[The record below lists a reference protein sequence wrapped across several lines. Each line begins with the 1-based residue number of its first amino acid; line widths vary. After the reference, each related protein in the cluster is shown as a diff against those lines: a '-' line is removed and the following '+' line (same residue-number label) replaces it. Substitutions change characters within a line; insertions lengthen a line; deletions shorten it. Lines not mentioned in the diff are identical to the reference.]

1 MNQFIQDDEE
11 EALNFNIRIA
21 VEELLQTLLE
31 IYPIET
37 TQAICHAAQEHFQ
50 QSTQLMTSGDKH
62 WWKIDEATLLA
73 LGRIKSE
80 LVSNLDK
87 VQFDLSAVF
96 DHVVQRAVS
105 CQGMTL
111 SFFFNWYLRLVNR
124 FPILAGSRPLVR
136 ESIRLDSPSSSNQ
149 RVPLSFQLCSPKPK
163 HRNSRI
169 CLCLENNSLLLC
181 FFTKGSLGPIPGWAL
196 GEYGQMDGCSSR

>member
-31 IYPIET
+31 IYPLET

-50 QSTQLMTSGDKH
+50 QSTHLMSSGDKH

-87 VQFDLSAVF
+87 VKFDLSAVF

-105 CQGMTL
+105 CQGVM
-111 SFFFNWYLRLVNR
+111 FFYCHLR
-124 FPILAGSRPLVR
+124 G
-136 ESIRLDSPSSSNQ
+136 
-149 RVPLSFQLCSPKPK
+149 
-163 HRNSRI
+163 
-169 CLCLENNSLLLC
+169 
-181 FFTKGSLGPIPGWAL
+181 
-196 GEYGQMDGCSSR
+196 

>member
-11 EALNFNIRIA
+11 EALSFNIRIA

-31 IYPIET
+31 IYPLET
-37 TQAICHAAQEHFQ
+37 TQAICHAAKEHFQ
-50 QSTQLMTSGDKH
+50 QSTHLMASGDKH

-96 DHVVQRAVS
+96 DHVVQRAVT
-105 CQGMTL
+105 CQG
-111 SFFFNWYLRLVNR
+111 
-124 FPILAGSRPLVR
+124 AHH
-136 ESIRLDSPSSSNQ
+136 SS
-149 RVPLSFQLCSPKPK
+149 
-163 HRNSRI
+163 
-169 CLCLENNSLLLC
+169 
-181 FFTKGSLGPIPGWAL
+181 
-196 GEYGQMDGCSSR
+196 